1 MQFARMTI
9 KFYTCLQRGC
19 FMFEELDKRVKKLD
33 ALDMALVKWAAFVAA
48 VIIIKLIPQLLN
60 ISYLLLLII
69 LIALAARP
77 AYKFWS

>member
-1 MQFARMTI
+1 
-9 KFYTCLQRGC
+9 
-19 FMFEELDKRVKKLD
+19 MFEELDKRVKKLD

-77 AYKFWS
+77 VYKFWS